1 MKIKK
6 IFGVCFLFGIFS
18 SAAIAPASQMNEE
31 IVKIIEQLNAIKPMI
46 HRASQFQDK
55 RDRHQVHFYSWTDKD
70 GNKHKQIPVKGAEWD
85 GGNITL
91 QAWDKEKK
99 EAINLVYLKPDN
111 ELTSTPELKVDTA
124 PVTKEDDGF
133 PF

>member
-1 MKIKK
+1 MAKPIKK
-6 IFGVCFLFGIFS
+6 TWG
-18 SAAIAPASQMNEE
+18 N
-31 IVKIIEQLNAIKPMI
+31 IKLENLKDILQNRGHMI
-46 HRASQFQDK
+46 TE
-55 RDRHQVHFYSWTDKD
+55 WTDKD

-99 EAINLVYLKPDN
+99 EAINLIYLKPDN
-111 ELTSTPELKVDTA
+111 ELTSTPELKVNTT